1 MAQLK
6 EKFNSNIQFLSILA
20 GTITGYPEDVQA
32 TFTRLLSDKYLDIAD
47 KLLYTRYGER
57 ILRSEDDTIIAM
69 EVLSYLLM
77 NAHFYEKCL
86 EYIDAEY
93 DPIENYNGVEQETI
107 DTTYDDVVQHGLD
120 TKAQD
125 TFQHG
130 AHTDTYTEG
139 FGGHDVTTHI
149 AKTKTTST
157 PGTDTDTLKVSPDD
171 IDGFHN
177 KEQHTI
183 SHTQGTETYEK
194 METGGDDGND
204 KVSYSEKVNK
214 DERQQYNDIAHVGG
228 TQDSYAHYT
237 DARDDKV
244 VRSLYRHGN
253 LGVTTSGQM
262 IQGDYEVWKYFG
274 WLSDMAHDI
283 ANLLS
288 IGVWAV

>member
-1 MAQLK
+1 
-6 EKFNSNIQFLSILA
+6 
-20 GTITGYPEDVQA
+20 
-32 TFTRLLSDKYLDIAD
+32 
-47 KLLYTRYGER
+47 
-57 ILRSEDDTIIAM
+57 
-69 EVLSYLLM
+69 M

-93 DPIENYNGVEQETI
+93 DPIENYNGVEEET
-107 DTTYDDVVQHGLD
+107 TNLEYDEVYDHGTD

-130 AHTDTYTEG
+130 SHTDTFTEG

-171 IDGFHN
+171 TEGFHN
-177 KEQHTI
+177 KEQHSI

-194 METGGDDGND
+194 METGNDGGND
-204 KVSYSEKVNK
+204 KVEYSQKVNK

-228 TQDSYAHYT
+228 TEDSYGHTT
-237 DARDDKV
+237 DSRSDSV
-244 VRSLYRHGN
+244 TRSLYRHGN
-253 LGVTTSGQM
+253 LGVTTSAQM

>member
-93 DPIENYNGVEQETI
+93 DPIENYNGIEEET
-107 DTTYDDVVQHGLD
+107 TNLEYDEVYDHGTD

-130 AHTDTYTEG
+130 SHTDTYTEG

-171 IDGFHN
+171 IDGFQN

-183 SHTQGTETYEK
+183 GHTQGTETYEK
-194 METGGDDGND
+194 METGNDGGND
-204 KVSYSEKVNK
+204 KVEYSQKVNK

-228 TQDSYAHYT
+228 TEDSYGHT
-237 DARDDKV
+237 VDARSDSV
-244 VRSLYRHGN
+244 TRSLYRHGN
-253 LGVTTSGQM
+253 LGVTTSAQM